1 MLKTIAQIFLVALLT
16 GNSARATDTTGY
28 RSDIRNPQSDPAF
41 AGLRFAQ
48 HPQSAIRN
56 PQSDILSLPA
66 GFSATILAD
75 TLGRARHLAVAPN
88 GDVYVKLEKLKDG
101 KGIYRLRDRNGD
113 GRAEDITGF
122 GNYIGTGIAIRDNYL
137 YASSNSAVYRYAMK
151 NGEVAADAKPELLV
165 DGLVDKRQHA
175 SKSLALDNAG
185 NIYVN
190 IGAPSN
196 VCQEKDRAKGSPGMN
211 PCPILDSAGGIW
223 MFRTD
228 KTGQSYHNGV
238 RYATGL
244 RNVVGLDWNS
254 QVNDL
259 YVMQHGR
266 DMLFQY
272 WPELFSQKDGA
283 ESPAEEFFR
292 VKKGS
297 DCGWPYCYYDNAKK
311 QKLLNPE
318 YGGDRSKT
326 GPCDGKEKSIMQ
338 FPGHLA
344 PNALLFYT
352 GNQFP
357 EKYRNGAF
365 IAFHGSWNRSPEPQ
379 EGYYVVFVPMKDGMP
394 SGNWEVFA
402 DGFAGPSR
410 EPGKAEFRPTGLA
423 QGPDGSIYVSD
434 DQKGRIWKI
443 SYRK

>member
-1 MLKTIAQIFLVALLT
+1 MVKTIVSFVTAALLV
-16 GNSARATDTTGY
+16 GSGVLAGDTTAV
-28 RSDIRNPQSDPAF
+28 RNQLQRFDNPLRTSDIQNPTSNN
-41 AGLRFAQ
+41 L
-48 HPQSAIRN
+48 
-56 PQSDILSLPA
+56 ILPS

-75 TLGRARHLAVAPN
+75 TLGRARHIAVAPN
-88 GDVYVKLEKLKDG
+88 GDVYVKLERLKDG
-101 KGIYRLRDRNGD
+101 KGIYRLRDKNGD
-113 GRAEDITGF
+113 GRADEMTGF
-122 GNYIGTGIAIRDNYL
+122 GDYIGTGIAIKNGYL
-137 YASSNSAVYRYAMK
+137 YASSNSAVYRYAMT
-151 NGEVAADAKPELLV
+151 NGEVDARAKAELIV
-165 DGLVDKRQHA
+165 EGLIDKRQHA

-185 NIYVN
+185 NIFVN

-196 VCQEKDRAKGSPGMN
+196 VCQEKDRAKGSPGQN

-244 RNVVGLDWNS
+244 RNVVGLDWNTS
-254 QVNDL
+254 NNDL
-259 YVMQHGR
+259 YVTQHGR

-272 WPELFSQKDGA
+272 WPDLFSQKDGA

-292 VKKGS
+292 VKKGA
-297 DCGWPYCYYDNAKK
+297 DCGWPYCYFDNAKK

-318 YGGDRSKT
+318 FGGDRNKT

-357 EKYRNGAF
+357 DKYRNGAF

-379 EGYYVVFVPMKDGMP
+379 EGYFVVFVPMKDGMP

-402 DGFAGPSR
+402 DGFAGASKD
-410 EPGKAEFRPTGLA
+410 PGKAEYRPTGLA
-423 QGPDGSIYVSD
+423 QGPDGSLYVSD

-443 SYRK
+443 SYTKDGTGFRD